1 MHGPQDRASPSGNVG
16 PPLHLAAQLPGLPS
30 IVQRSLYHLHLLSA
44 SAEGNLSFLNN
55 RPRAELGPQDLAH
68 PLPNLPQEGRETP
81 PIPAPQPIRVEVAT
95 AGTTVTA
102 IQTEATTPPRMR
114 LLIGCRT
121 RAPPT
126 FLRAFG

>member
-1 MHGPQDRASPSGNVG
+1 MG

-30 IVQRSLYHLHLLSA
+30 IVQRFRYHLHLLSA

-68 PLPNLPQEGRETP
+68 PLPNLLQEGRETP
-81 PIPAPQPIRVEVAT
+81 PIPTPPLIRVEVAT
-95 AGTTVTA
+95 AGTMATA
-102 IQTEATTPPRMR
+102 IQTEATALPQMR
-114 LLIGCRT
+114 IPIGRRI